1 MRSYFMWLG
10 RNIGASSRAF
20 AVLTAA
26 AGLAIAGCGGGGS
39 DNTKTTAATASCES
53 KGINDTV
60 GNTGTCIRDG
70 ITYTVVN
77 KNQVLNLE
85 QLDAK
90 VVSMQ
95 IEKSVTESPKR
106 KAVARGRYVVVTLQV
121 KNKLDSPARF
131 GGPGFEQAEL
141 AVGSRQYPH
150 RQYPE
155 GASAT
160 TLLRTDFLGHGP
172 LGAGKTVTGSV
183 AFEVPTKIA
192 QSLVKENAVLAIA
205 NFNDAGKLDTTK
217 RLGIIRLWK

>member
-1 MRSYFMWLG
+1 MFIMRPYFMWLG

-20 AVLTAA
+20 AVLMAA
-26 AGLAIAGCGGGGS
+26 AGLAIAGCGGGGG
-39 DNTKTTAATASCES
+39 DNTKTTAATASCDS
-53 KGINDTV
+53 KGINNTV

-77 KNQVLNLE
+77 KNQVLQLE

-90 VVSMQ
+90 FVSMQ
-95 IEKSVTESPKR
+95 IEQSVTESPKR
-106 KAVARGRYVVVTLQV
+106 KAVANAGGQYVVVALQV
-121 KNKLDSPARF
+121 KNKLDSPTRF

-141 AVGSRQYPH
+141 AIGGH
-150 RQYPE
+150 QYPE

-172 LGAGKTVTGSV
+172 LGAGKTFTGSV
-183 AFEVPTKIA
+183 AFEVPTKLA
-192 QSLVKENAVLAIA
+192 ENLAKEKAVLAIS
-205 NFNDAGKLDTTK
+205 NFNDAGKIDTTK